1 MSLVETRI
9 NVLIVHVNFSYTS
22 SMHRIQT
29 LIKGCTHPL
38 EVDLVFLSYKILLRQ
53 HNNGQIFVAT
63 ILTKKSL

>member
-29 LIKGCTHPL
+29 LIKGCTHPFAG
-38 EVDLVFLSYKILLRQ
+38 VNISQKAGRLLPE
-53 HNNGQIFVAT
+53 
-63 ILTKKSL
+63 